1 MPSQRPPAPES
12 MPPQRVKAEIG
23 DTLHSIVFE
32 MRNGQLRASST
43 NFKAMELED
52 AKSAETIQEGQAYDV
67 VVVRD
72 TRPED
77 PNKGKLVV
85 RVIGLSSSGAN
96 VPQERWEGVQETVYA
111 AEKQKRKAAKRS
123 TEIGLLSELATG
135 KPMTLAERLG
145 LTTEE
150 AIARFKAD
158 VEAREAAAGKSVRE
172 ARRTAETSGETRRV
186 QAAMVEEREARN
198 AVTEA
203 LGPEGTA
210 TLENAFVSFQ
220 WTELSNALRKDRAL
234 DREREAL
241 VNPPSLSQSREEEAE
256 LKMRSIKR
264 KLKGMGPTAA
274 SAEVAAE
281 IGPALEQIDEK
292 REQIL
297 QESPEAFFGLHLKD
311 LKKYREQLDS
321 GKIVET
327 PYVERQAL
335 ELEANVRRGQP
346 VFIYGHL
353 GSGKTELA
361 LHVAEKVLQKRE
373 DLVERDAK
381 GKIVRD
387 NRHALVISG
396 SKYMA
401 QSELYGHQVLAV
413 DKMDKEAI
421 RETVREVEEE
431 FNAWKKENDDKK
443 KNLSEDE
450 RIASEQLAHDRILQ
464 TYLTAKKGGT
474 ISDFY
479 LGPVYQAMEDGRP
492 IIIDE
497 VNAIPHEVL
506 ISLNHAL
513 TRRPGDVINVQQD
526 SGKQITVR
534 DGFSVVMTG
543 NLNVGTGETV
553 QKYVNREK
561 MDPAFISR
569 LKLMEHD
576 YLPQET
582 AKPFRDQNGEVTPA
596 AEGVDKEL
604 FTVMLA
610 GLMDSSGNVEAPK
623 DALPELWNLAMV
635 ARSTQD
641 AFAGKRKAEFA
652 QAGQKAFPVPVQY
665 AVISIRGIKT
675 VMDAWQSES
684 YQKPLERVIFDTL
697 IKDQPLPQE
706 RAWLYQQFQS
716 AGFFNQTDG
725 WKNASE
731 LTNVQTSF
739 EVKPPKRKAEK
750 IELEFNTP
758 RDLIKVLYG
767 DGPERERWPVLKSQ
781 EETEKESGSFNPE
794 QAEQLAEY
802 QEFLEKME
810 KEIADLSDLVDK
822 HCAVEQRAAE
832 VAV

>member
-1 MPSQRPPAPES
+1 MPSNRPSAPES
-12 MPPQRVKAEIG
+12 LPPQRVKAEIG
-23 DTLHSIVFE
+23 DTLHAIVFE
-32 MRNGQLRASST
+32 MRNGQLRASSSS
-43 NFKAMELED
+43 FKAMELED
-52 AKSAETIQEGQAYDV
+52 AASASSIVEGQGYDV
-67 VVVRD
+67 VVIRD
-72 TRPED
+72 TKPED
-77 PNKGKLVV
+77 PNKGKLIV
-85 RVIGLSSSGAN
+85 RVLGVSSSGMD
-96 VPQERWEGVQETVYA
+96 VPQERWEGVQETVYKT
-111 AEKQKRKAAKRS
+111 EKQKRKAAKRS

-145 LTTEE
+145 MTTEE
-150 AIARFKAD
+150 AIAQFKAD

-172 ARRTAETSGETRRV
+172 AKRVAETSGESRRV
-186 QAAMVEEREARN
+186 QSAIAEERDARDS
-198 AVTEA
+198 VTEA

-220 WTELSNALRKDRAL
+220 WAELSKALRKDRAL
-234 DREREAL
+234 DLEREAL

-274 SAEVAAE
+274 SAEVVAE
-281 IGPALEQIDEK
+281 IGPALEQIEAK
-292 REQIL
+292 REEIM

-311 LKKYREQLDS
+311 LKKYRDQLES

-327 PYVERQAL
+327 PYVEKQAL

-361 LHVAEKVLQKRE
+361 LHVAEKVLEKRE
-373 DLVERDAK
+373 DLVERDAR
-381 GKIVRD
+381 GKVLRD
-387 NRHALVISG
+387 NRQALVISG

-431 FNAWKKENDDKK
+431 FNAWKKEHEAEFKK
-443 KNLSEDE
+443 LPAEE
-450 RIASEQLAHDRILQ
+450 RIANENQAHDRILQ
-464 TYLTAKKGGT
+464 TFLTAKKGGT

-543 NLNVGTGETV
+543 NLNVGAGETV
-553 QKYVNREK
+553 QKYVNRER

-582 AKPFRDQNGEVTPA
+582 SKPFRDQNGEVTPA

-610 GLMDSSGNVEAPK
+610 GLMDKSGNVEAPK
-623 DALPELWNLAMV
+623 DALQELWNLAMV
-635 ARSTQD
+635 ARNTQD
-641 AFAGKRKAEFA
+641 AFAGKRKAEFS
-652 QAGQKAFPVPVQY
+652 QAGQKAFAVPVQY
-665 AVISIRGIKT
+665 AVISIRGIRS

-684 YQKPLERVIFDTL
+684 YQKPLERVVFDTL

-706 RAWLYQQFQS
+706 RAWLYQQFQA
-716 AGFFNQTDG
+716 AGFFNQADG
-725 WKNASE
+725 WKNAAD

-767 DGPERERWPVLKSQ
+767 DGPERQRWPVLKREEEAEQ
-781 EETEKESGSFNPE
+781 EAGAFDPE
-794 QAEQLAEY
+794 QAEKLAEY
-802 QEFLEKME
+802 QEFQAKME
-810 KEIADLSDLVDK
+810 KEIEELSKMVEK
-822 HCAVEQRAAE
+822 HCEVEQRAAQPT
-832 VAV
+832 V